1 MLSTSFIAWF
11 IEWYSYEIKQLED
24 FREKRKLPIFK
35 WKYNCFTRRLLHSF
49 RKIFCWP
56 CCVVGIVSRKYKL
69 DNKVVQTADGCLVVF
84 SKETERIIGEQF
96 MQFDKDQSKNVRD
109 SISKFVG
116 EWVELLNIYKAD
128 TVIARALSL
137 KIVRLID
144 IYNDVSDVRIGSF
157 LANRI
162 RLYIIL
168 EDFGEIVSVAKGF
181 KDVT

>member
-1 MLSTSFIAWF
+1 
-11 IEWYSYEIKQLED
+11 
-24 FREKRKLPIFK
+24 
-35 WKYNCFTRRLLHSF
+35 
-49 RKIFCWP
+49 
-56 CCVVGIVSRKYKL
+56 
-69 DNKVVQTADGCLVVF
+69 
-84 SKETERIIGEQF
+84 